1 MYVCPSVGMLFSMA
15 SSLPSSVSGG
25 AMVMGA
31 LGVTGKSPATTST
44 SNNNGN
50 SGGDNREQ
58 VLVRVVMVMVT
69 NSVPC

>member
-1 MYVCPSVGMLFSMA
+1 MA

-58 VLVRVVMVMVT
+58 VPMGIVRVVMVMVT